1 MNYLNHSYSLD
12 YDPEAPSES
21 SSSEVEL
28 LKIKLLETHS
38 KLIKELE
45 YTKDLEEALE

>member
-1 MNYLNHSYSLD
+1 MNYLNNSYSLD
-12 YDPEAPSES
+12 YEVEHPSES
-21 SSSEVEL
+21 SESEVEL

-45 YTKDLEEALE
+45 YTKDLEEEL